1 MKPYLTKKNHEA
13 LAKRNDLDRSAFG
26 NDPVLDLELA
36 AYDVMASKAHVSML
50 ASIGLLES
58 AEEKQLVQGLD
69 RIYQTIESGE
79 FVIEEGIEDCHS
91 QIELLLTK
99 ELGEVGKKV
108 HSGRSR
114 NDQVLVALKLYAKAE
129 LKFVAEKS
137 KALFD
142 LLQQKSDQYKGV
154 LMPGYT
160 HMQVAMPSSFGL
172 WFGAYAESL
181 LDDLTIL
188 QGAYTVANKNP
199 LGSAAGYGSSFP
211 LDREMTTKALGFSDL
226 NYNVIYAQMT
236 RGKLERACTTA
247 VSGIAATLA
256 KFCMDV
262 CVYAGQDFNFFK
274 LDTRYTTG
282 SSIMPH
288 KHNPDGFE
296 LVRAKCNQLQAL
308 PNEINLILTNL
319 TTGYHRDFQVLKES
333 LVRAFHTIKDCL
345 DILVAMVTELEVNKE
360 LIEQDK
366 YDLLFTVEEVNRLVL
381 EGVPF
386 RDAYKI
392 VGDRVNAGDYVAE
405 RAVKHSHIGSI
416 GNLGNAQVKEAFARV
431 YSAFD

>member
-1 MKPYLTKKNHEA
+1 MKLWQKETTNIDQLFEK
-13 LAKRNDLDRSAFG
+13 FTIG
-26 NDPVLDLELA
+26 NDPILDLELA
-36 AYDVMASKAHVSML
+36 AYDVLASKAHVSML
-50 ASIGLLES
+50 ASIGLLEEDEKIQLLEGLDHILKS
-58 AEEKQLVQGLD
+58 IEKQ
-69 RIYQTIESGE
+69 E
-79 FVIEEGIEDCHS
+79 FVIEDGIEDCHS
-91 QIELLLTK
+91 QIELLLTRA
-99 ELGEVGKKV
+99 LGDVGKKV

-114 NDQVLVALKLYAKAE
+114 NDQVLVALKLYAKGE
-129 LKFVAEKS
+129 IQNVAEKT

-142 LLQQKSDQYKGV
+142 LLQLKSEQNKEV

-181 LDDLTIL
+181 LDDLTQLTAAFKI
-188 QGAYTVANKNP
+188 ADKNP

-211 LDREMTTKALGFSDL
+211 LDREKTTQELGFNDL

-236 RGKLERACTTA
+236 RGKLEKSCTMA
-247 VSGIAATLA
+247 ISSIASTIA
-256 KFCMDV
+256 KLCMDV
-262 CVYAGQDFNFFK
+262 CVYSGQDYNFFK
-274 LDTRYTTG
+274 LDTKYTTG

-288 KHNPDGFE
+288 KHNPDGYE

-319 TTGYHRDFQVLKES
+319 TTGYHRDLQVLKES
-333 LVRAFHTIKDCL
+333 LVRGFDTLKDCL
-345 DILVAMVTELEVNKE
+345 DIIFAMVKNLGVNKE

-386 RDAYKI
+386 RDAYKQ
-392 VGDRVNAGDYVAE
+392 VGDKVNSGNYIPNRKIE
-405 RAVKHSHIGSI
+405 HTHIGSI
-416 GNLGNAQVKEAFARV
+416 GNLANDRIKEAFERE
-431 YSAFD
+431 YSIFK

>member
-1 MKPYLTKKNHEA
+1 MKLWQKEA
-13 LAKRNDLDRSAFG
+13 TSIDQLFEKFTIG
-26 NDPVLDLELA
+26 NDPILDLEIA
-36 AYDVMASKAHVSML
+36 AYDVIASKAHVKML
-50 ASIGLLES
+50 ASISLL
-58 AEEKQLVQGLD
+58 AEDEKKQLLGGLED
-69 RIYQTIESGE
+69 ILVSIQKGE

-91 QIELLLTK
+91 QIELMLTRQ
-99 ELGEVGKKV
+99 LGEVGKKV

-129 LKFVAEKS
+129 IKEIADRTQALFTLLQEKS
-137 KALFD
+137 N
-142 LLQQKSDQYKGV
+142 KSKDV

-181 LDDLTIL
+181 LDDLIL
-188 QGAYTVANKNP
+188 LKSAFKIADKNP

-211 LDREMTTKALGFSDL
+211 LDREKTTQELGFESL

-236 RGKLERACTTA
+236 RGKLERSCAMA
-247 VSGIAATLA
+247 IGSFAATIA

-262 CVYAGQDFNFFK
+262 CVYSGQDFGFLQ
-274 LDTRYTTG
+274 LDKKYTTG

-288 KHNPDGFE
+288 KLNPDGFE

-319 TTGYHRDFQVLKES
+319 TTGYHRDLQVLKES
-333 LVRAFHTIKDCL
+333 FVRGFNTLKDCM
-345 DILVAMVTELEVNKE
+345 DILSAMVENLEVNPK
-360 LIEQDK
+360 LIEQGK

-381 EGVPF
+381 SGVPF
-386 RDAYKI
+386 RDAYKQ
-392 VGDRVNAGDYVAE
+392 VGDRVNSGEYTPD
-405 RAVKHSHIGSI
+405 RDIKHTHIGSI
-416 GNLGNAQVKEAFARV
+416 GNLANDQIKAAFEKEFEAFK
-431 YSAFD
+431 

>member
-1 MKPYLTKKNHEA
+1 MKLWQKEA
-13 LAKRNDLDRSAFG
+13 TSIDQLFEKFTIG
-26 NDPVLDLELA
+26 NDPILDLELA
-36 AYDVMASKAHVSML
+36 AYDVQASKAHVNML
-50 ASIGLLES
+50 ASIDLLKEDEKAQLLE
-58 AEEKQLVQGLD
+58 GLD
-69 RIYQTIESGE
+69 QIYKTIEAGQFE
-79 FVIEEGIEDCHS
+79 IEDGIEDCHS

-99 ELGEVGKKV
+99 QLGEVGKKV

-129 LKFVAEKS
+129 IKHLAD
-137 KALFD
+137 KAKTLFD
-142 LLQQKSDQYKGV
+142 LLQKKSNQHKEV

-188 QGAYTVANKNP
+188 QGAYQVANKNP

-211 LDREMTTKALGFSDL
+211 LDREMTTKELGFDAL

-236 RGKLERACTTA
+236 RGKLERACTMA
-247 VSGIAATLA
+247 IGGMASTLA

-262 CVYAGQDFNFFK
+262 CVYSGQDYDFLI
-274 LDTRYTTG
+274 LDTQYTTG

-333 LVRAFHTIKDCL
+333 LVRGFDTLKDCL
-345 DILVAMVTELEVNKE
+345 DILVAMVTHLDVNTE
-360 LIEQDK
+360 LIHQTK

-381 EGVPF
+381 QGVPF
-386 RDAYKI
+386 RDAYKQ
-392 VGDRVNAGDYVAE
+392 VGDQVNAGEYVPD
-405 RAVKHSHIGSI
+405 RAVVHSHVGSI
-416 GNLGNAQVKEAFARV
+416 GNLGNDQIKA
-431 YSAFD
+431 AFDKVYDEFS